1 MGSCCH
7 LAARF
12 TTLLQPSPCTGYVA
26 SSARTSFPVSQNTC
40 HFLEA
45 LRGCMEEK
53 NNVDGNCV
61 RKGHVF
67 CLAAFG
73 RVQVVARPA
82 APRPAQCSHI
92 VSVDYYLLP
101 LCAAESQGGSL
112 ICFTPLRIHKIM
124 PALILWICC
133 RVDYS
138 R

>member
-1 MGSCCH
+1 M
-7 LAARF
+7 A
-12 TTLLQPSPCTGYVA
+12 T
-26 SSARTSFPVSQNTC
+26 VS
-40 HFLEA
+40 E
-45 LRGCMEEK
+45 
-53 NNVDGNCV
+53 
-61 RKGHVF
+61 GHMF

-73 RVQVVARPA
+73 RAQVVARPA
-82 APRPAQCSHI
+82 APRPAQCSYI